1 MLFKKDRQRV
11 LVEIWVI
18 SILVDIDF
26 FDKGDEIVV
35 IIVKRDNVVGWWL
48 DIFIVFYLNQIY
60 REKNELVKIKS
71 VFGVIIKLFRKI
83 GLMKISGKN
92 YWGWMVVN
100 FTDVLETVN
109 NESEELDDVVSL
121 MFDNFVTRYLQFDKN
136 VEMVGIG
143 LYYFV
148 VLQLVYVFQ
157 FLCYVQMDLLESFDY
172 QNIYLFGLVFV
183 LLLLLSIDFY
193 RILKSQYL
201 GYVNL

>member
-1 MLFKKDRQRV
+1 M
-11 LVEIWVI
+11 
-18 SILVDIDF
+18 
-26 FDKGDEIVV
+26 
-35 IIVKRDNVVGWWL
+35 
-48 DIFIVFYLNQIY
+48 
-60 REKNELVKIKS
+60 
-71 VFGVIIKLFRKI
+71 
-83 GLMKISGKN
+83 
-92 YWGWMVVN
+92 
-100 FTDVLETVN
+100 DVLEMVN

-183 LLLLLSIDFY
+183 LLLLLSIYFY

>member
-143 LYYFV
+143 LYYILWYYSWYMYFSFCV
-148 VLQLVYVFQ
+148 MYRWICQKVLIIRIFICLVQ
-157 FLCYVQMDLLESFDY
+157 
-172 QNIYLFGLVFV
+172 YLF
-183 LLLLLSIDFY
+183 Y
-193 RILKSQYL
+193 Y
-201 GYVNL
+201 YC

>member
-71 VFGVIIKLFRKI
+71 VFGVIIKLFRKR

-143 LYYFV
+143 LYYILWYYSWYMYFSFFGMYRYIQICQK
-148 VLQLVYVFQ
+148 VLIIRIFICLIQYQ
-157 FLCYVQMDLLESFDY
+157 FYYYC
-172 QNIYLFGLVFV
+172 
-183 LLLLLSIDFY
+183 
-193 RILKSQYL
+193 
-201 GYVNL
+201 